1 MLAILV
7 VVYSLMKR
15 GREERGR
22 GHDVPLE
29 CIAIQLLVEK
39 YVHVSVSLLVCN
51 LVLLIC
57 WLMLLIVFVTL
68 HVLRSVAGLFGN
80 FNPVCI
86 SLLTYQEY
94 SPGQH
99 F

>member
-39 YVHVSVSLLVCN
+39 YVHVSVSLLV
-51 LVLLIC
+51 VLLMLRVC
-57 WLMLLIVFVTL
+57 WNMLVDVVDCVCYITCIEISRWFVW
-68 HVLRSVAGLFGN
+68 
-80 FNPVCI
+80 
-86 SLLTYQEY
+86 
-94 SPGQH
+94 
-99 F
+99 